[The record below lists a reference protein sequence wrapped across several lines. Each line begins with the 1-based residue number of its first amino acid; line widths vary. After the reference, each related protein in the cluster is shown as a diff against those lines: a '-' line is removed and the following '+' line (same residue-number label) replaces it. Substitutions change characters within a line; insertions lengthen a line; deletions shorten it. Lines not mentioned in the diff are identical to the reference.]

1 MLLFPIRI
9 TVYVNYMN
17 INILYVN
24 ELKRIKRNDC
34 FECSGLL
41 RRQSEQFETF
51 VDLQNRS

>member
-1 MLLFPIRI
+1 MLPFPIRI

-24 ELKRIKRNDC
+24 ELKRIKRNGC